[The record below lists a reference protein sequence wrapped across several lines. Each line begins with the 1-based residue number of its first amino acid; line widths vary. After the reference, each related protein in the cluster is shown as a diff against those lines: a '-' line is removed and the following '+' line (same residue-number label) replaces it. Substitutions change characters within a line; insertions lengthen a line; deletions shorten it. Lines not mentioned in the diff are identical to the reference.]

1 MSVSQ
6 LLRDVVSGQPVDTVL
21 LEEVLSQ
28 AMTGEVD
35 AIAFGGLLSALACRE
50 PEADWLV
57 AGALALRAHG
67 IAVRPQVRPL
77 VDTCGTGGDG
87 SGTFNVSTAA
97 AFVVAGAGCAVAK
110 HGNRGVSS
118 PVGSADVLEASG
130 VQLEQ
135 TPQRACELLDAVGF
149 AFLFAPSFH
158 PAMRHVAPI
167 RRALGVRT
175 LFNLLGPL
183 ANPARAE
190 FQLVGVY
197 SPKLT
202 RVVAEALRLL
212 GTQGALVVHCDGV
225 DEIGLHAVTHAHQV
239 LDGKV
244 KEVHIDPAECGIA
257 RGGIDALRGSSDK
270 HKNAALLRQALSGEG
285 AERSEV
291 VALNAGAALWVAKR
305 VPSLREGYE
314 VARSVMQRG
323 RAERVL
329 DRYITSSQSP
339 TQMAS

>member
-6 LLRDVVSGQPVDTVL
+6 LLRTVVAGEPVDAVL
-21 LEEVLSQ
+21 LEDVLGL
-28 AMTGEVD
+28 AMTGD
-35 AIAFGGLLSALACRE
+35 ADPVALAGLLSALACRE
-50 PEADWLV
+50 PQAEWLV
-57 AGALALRAHG
+57 AGARAMRAHG

-87 SGTFNVSTAA
+87 SGTFNVSTAS
-97 AFVVAGAGCAVAK
+97 AFVVAASGCAVAK

-118 PVGSADVLEASG
+118 PVGSADVLEAAG

-183 ANPARAE
+183 CSPARAE

-197 SPKLT
+197 SSKLT
-202 RVVAEALRLL
+202 RIVAEALLQL
-212 GTQGALVVHCDGV
+212 GSLGALVVHCDGV
-225 DEIGLHAVTHAHQV
+225 DEIGLHAVTVAHQV
-239 LDGKV
+239 KDGQV
-244 KEVHIDPAECGIA
+244 HEVRIDPRELGMSFCGLDKLQ
-257 RGGIDALRGSSDK
+257 GGDDKHANALMLREALRG
-270 HKNAALLRQALSGEG
+270 EG
-285 AERSEV
+285 VERSDI
-291 VALNAGAALWVAKR
+291 VALNAGAALLVANQ
-305 VPSLREGYE
+305 VTTLQEGLAA
-314 VARSVMQRG
+314 ARDVMRSG
-323 RAERVL
+323 GAERVL
-329 DRYITSSQSP
+329 DRYITSSQDQP
-339 TQMAS
+339 QVAS

>member
-1 MSVSQ
+1 MSVSK
-6 LLRDVVSGQPVDTVL
+6 LLRDVVANKPIDTVL
-21 LEEVLSQ
+21 LEEVLSH
-28 AMTGEVD
+28 AMTGQADPV
-35 AIAFGGLLSALACRE
+35 ALGGLLTALACRE

-97 AFVVAGAGCAVAK
+97 AFVVAAAGCAVAK

-118 PVGSADVLEASG
+118 PVGSADVLEACG

-135 TPQRACELLDAVGF
+135 TPQRACELLDATGF

-197 SPKLT
+197 SPALT
-202 RVVAEALRLL
+202 KVVAEALRLL
-212 GTQGALVVHCDGV
+212 GSRGALVVHCDGV
-225 DEIGLHAVTHAHQV
+225 DEIGLHAVTTAHQ
-239 LDGKV
+239 LIDG
-244 KEVHIDPAECGIA
+244 EVRPVAIDPADCGVA
-257 RGGIDALRGSSDK
+257 RDGLDALRGAEDK
-270 HKNAALLRQALSGEG
+270 HRNAALLRQALSGEG
-285 AERSEV
+285 AARSTV
-291 VALNAGAALWVAKR
+291 VALNAGAALWVAQR
-305 VPSLREGYE
+305 VPTMRDGFEL
-314 VARSVMQRG
+314 AQKVMQRG
-323 RAERVL
+323 GAERVL
-329 DRYITSSQSP
+329 DRYVESSRSTSEV
-339 TQMAS
+339 AS